1 MLLSEFMNVLADKL
15 NQYGDREVFIY
26 DSGSQKTI
34 KIEGKT
40 FSTLANRAMDRFTT
54 VDGGNAIKADIDN
67 GRLAQN
73 SKVIV
78 IS

>member
-1 MLLSEFMNVLADKL
+1 MLLSELMNVLADKL
-15 NQYGDREVFIY
+15 NEYGDREVFFY
-26 DSGSQKTI
+26 DRMNEATVKVD
-34 KIEGKT
+34 GKT
-40 FSTLANRAMDRFTT
+40 FSTLANRALEKFYDAG
-54 VDGGNAIKADIDN
+54 DSAIKADIDN